1 MLRLWVVLLAMLAA
15 GPDRGRAEETPC
27 HGCVAPHRDAASFKS
42 SLLVTVKNRGF
53 LVAVGEKAVA
63 RSKSAPGPVY
73 ANLAGDVVIMIVED
87 SKNTSRFIMSGE
99 GQRFGLSSQDML
111 NAGLENL
118 KRRVTRLQIEEHGP
132 VRALSFDADYN
143 AALILLPEVWSAIPN
158 LPADLVVAVPAR
170 DIVAF
175 GDGADPEAVAA
186 LRRIARTP
194 SDGYP
199 VTALLLQRVRGRWM
213 VKN

>member
-1 MLRLWVVLLAMLAA
+1 MFAA
-15 GPDRGRAEETPC
+15 WPDRSRAEGPIC
-27 HGCVAPHRDAASFKS
+27 PGCGPPQRDSASFKS
-42 SLLVTVKNRGF
+42 SLLLTVKNRSF
-53 LVAVGEKAVA
+53 LVAVGEKAIA

-73 ANLAGDVVIMIVED
+73 AELAGDVVIMIVED
-87 SKNTSRFIMSGE
+87 RKDTSRYIMSGE
-99 GQRFGLSSQDML
+99 GKRFGLSSQDMMDL
-111 NAGLENL
+111 ARENL
-118 KRRVTRLQIEEHGP
+118 KRRVARLQIEEHGP
-132 VRALSFDADYN
+132 VRSLSFDADYN

-175 GDGADPEAVAA
+175 GDGADPEAVAI
-186 LRRIARTP
+186 LRRIAQMP

-199 VTALLLQRVRGRWM
+199 VTKLLLQRVRGRWM